1 MKKIQN
7 KHSAAE
13 LTIFSKMTALA
24 QQHQAINLSQGFPD
38 FPIDERLSQLLS
50 ESTQKGF
57 NQYAPSPG
65 LSILR
70 EAIAEDFSKRHQLF
84 IDPEFEITISP
95 GATYGLYVA
104 LATIL
109 EPGDE
114 VLVLEPAYDSYIPNI
129 EMLGGRVV
137 TVELTSNTFLID
149 WEKMKNAVTP
159 KTKAIVINVPH
170 NPSGTLWPL
179 EEWNRLAQFSE
190 EHDLYVISD
199 EVYESLVFDGK
210 KHQSVLHH
218 PLLRERSFAV
228 FSFGK
233 VFQQTGWKVGY
244 TIASKTL
251 TQAYRKIH
259 QYLAFSVNSVSQY
272 ALAKYLE
279 TEDSPAMNQ
288 IIQLKRDY
296 FLKLIS
302 DLPFTVQTPAM
313 GGYFQLLG
321 YEKISTEKDTV
332 FSEKLTTDAKLA
344 SIPVSAFYQSRKN
357 ENLLRFCFAKS
368 NQTLEAAAKNL
379 QSFFHKKS

>member
-57 NQYAPSPG
+57 NQYTPSPG

-149 WEKMKNAVTP
+149 WEKM
-159 KTKAIVINVPH
+159 
-170 NPSGTLWPL
+170 
-179 EEWNRLAQFSE
+179 
-190 EHDLYVISD
+190 
-199 EVYESLVFDGK
+199 
-210 KHQSVLHH
+210 
-218 PLLRERSFAV
+218 
-228 FSFGK
+228 
-233 VFQQTGWKVGY
+233 
-244 TIASKTL
+244 
-251 TQAYRKIH
+251 
-259 QYLAFSVNSVSQY
+259 
-272 ALAKYLE
+272 
-279 TEDSPAMNQ
+279 
-288 IIQLKRDY
+288 
-296 FLKLIS
+296 
-302 DLPFTVQTPAM
+302 
-313 GGYFQLLG
+313 
-321 YEKISTEKDTV
+321 
-332 FSEKLTTDAKLA
+332 
-344 SIPVSAFYQSRKN
+344 
-357 ENLLRFCFAKS
+357 
-368 NQTLEAAAKNL
+368 
-379 QSFFHKKS
+379 